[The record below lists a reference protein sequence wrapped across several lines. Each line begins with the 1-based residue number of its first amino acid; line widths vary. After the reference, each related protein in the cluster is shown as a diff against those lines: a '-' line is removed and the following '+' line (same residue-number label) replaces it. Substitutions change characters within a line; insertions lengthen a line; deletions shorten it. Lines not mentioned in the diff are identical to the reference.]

1 MPEMISYQS
10 TFLDYEIRC
19 VFKGKK
25 SFFGDFQVVVNMF
38 PDDSNTIKHLD
49 AVNLVGMIVRRTSP
63 NRIPSLAI
71 LAVDEIDKP

>member
-1 MPEMISYQS
+1 M
-10 TFLDYEIRC
+10 
-19 VFKGKK
+19 
-25 SFFGDFQVVVNMF
+25 VNMF

>member
-1 MPEMISYQS
+1 
-10 TFLDYEIRC
+10 
-19 VFKGKK
+19 
-25 SFFGDFQVVVNMF
+25 MF

-71 LAVDEIDKP
+71 LAVDEIDKPWLNPKGAVNTHKQL